1 MKKIAKGIMYVV
13 SIALIA
19 WFVLSWVDIIADN
32 TKPNPHHSKYNMF
45 VVLFSDDKEDEIPD
59 WDSLVPIEYKE
70 EPVENTEGQC
80 GSPLT
85 DRTRLATAIITSIDS
100 DSSTLT
106 LYTIEDGNEWT
117 VEVGYSDNFDVD
129 DYLCVFF
136 DTMETENIY
145 DDEIVKLWV
154 EVW

>member
-1 MKKIAKGIMYVV
+1 MKKVIKVAAMFV
-13 SIALIA
+13 SVGFIA
-19 WFVLSWVDIIADN
+19 WFILSWVDIVVDN
-32 TKPNPHHSKYNMF
+32 TQPNPHHSKYNMF
-45 VVLFSDDKEDEIPD
+45 VVFFSDKEDENPD
-59 WDSLVPIEYKE
+59 KDSLAPIEYEE

-85 DRTRLATAIITSIDS
+85 DRTRLATAIINAID
-100 DSSTLT
+100 DNTLT
-106 LYTIEDGNEWT
+106 LTTVEDGEQWT
-117 VEVGYSDNFDVD
+117 VEVGYGESFSMD

-154 EVW
+154 ERW

>member
-1 MKKIAKGIMYVV
+1 MKKIIKIAAMLV
-13 SIALIA
+13 SVGFIA
-19 WFVLSWVDIIADN
+19 WFVLSWVDIVADN
-32 TKPNPHHSKYNMF
+32 CEPNPHHSKYNMF
-45 VVLFSDDKEDEIPD
+45 VIMLSDKDNPV
-59 WDSLVPIEYKE
+59 SNEYEE
-70 EPVENTEGQC
+70 EPVENTEGRC

-100 DSSTLT
+100 DTNALT
-106 LYTIEDGNEWT
+106 LFTIEDGNEWT

>member
-1 MKKIAKGIMYVV
+1 MKKIIKVAAMLV
-13 SIALIA
+13 SVGFIA
-19 WFVLSWVDIIADN
+19 WFVLSWVDIVADN
-32 TKPNPHHSKYNMF
+32 CKPNPHHSKYNMF
-45 VVLFSDDKEDEIPD
+45 VVMFSDKDN
-59 WDSLVPIEYKE
+59 LVSNEHEE

-100 DSSTLT
+100 DTNTLT
-106 LYTIEDGNEWT
+106 LLTIEDGNEWT